1 MTILISK
8 YENKIKHGRT
18 IFIAGVPMLFE
29 KVDYAIPLGIIM
41 MILGVFIIKYYNK
54 LILHEKN
61 KTIII
66 DFLEELINK
75 IPIKNK
81 KIIEKEPK
89 IIKIKEIKVI
99 NTFGKK
105 YQYNNTI
112 NINNINI
119 NNNNV
124 DKIMYYDITY
134 DKITLFLDI
143 FMFVS
148 KFKNIMDLKLKCYN
162 NQLLID
168 YYNHYYKLI
177 SYISNIDILD
187 KLEISNA
194 LTTMEEDYYDN
205 MKILDKLIRDIL
217 IEENKEDWI
226 NNNNTI
232 KLINS
237 VLNNI
242 IIQNLKKFDINCEL
256 WLK

>member
-1 MTILISK
+1 
-8 YENKIKHGRT
+8 
-18 IFIAGVPMLFE
+18 
-29 KVDYAIPLGIIM
+29 
-41 MILGVFIIKYYNK
+41 
-54 LILHEKN
+54 
-61 KTIII
+61 
-66 DFLEELINK
+66 
-75 IPIKNK
+75 
-81 KIIEKEPK
+81 
-89 IIKIKEIKVI
+89 
-99 NTFGKK
+99 
-105 YQYNNTI
+105 
-112 NINNINI
+112 
-119 NNNNV
+119 
-124 DKIMYYDITY
+124 
-134 DKITLFLDI
+134 
-143 FMFVS
+143 MFVS
-148 KFKNIMDLKLKCYN
+148 KFKNIMDLNLKCYN

-242 IIQNLKKFDINCEL
+242 IIENLKKFDINCEL